1 MFLYFIN
8 NINFICSFS
17 LSQIGDLKNIGQTKN
32 SKELVCSTSLYLKN
46 LEAKH
51 LVEKLNVLNYS
62 KDLINIHII
71 YVELI

>member
-32 SKELVCSTSLYLKN
+32 SKELVCSTSIYLKN

-51 LVEKLNVLNYS
+51 L
-62 KDLINIHII
+62 
-71 YVELI
+71 